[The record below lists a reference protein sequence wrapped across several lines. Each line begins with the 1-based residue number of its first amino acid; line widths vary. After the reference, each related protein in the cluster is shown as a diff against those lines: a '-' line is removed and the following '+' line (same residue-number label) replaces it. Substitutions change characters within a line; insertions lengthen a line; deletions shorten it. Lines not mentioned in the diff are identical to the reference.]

1 MSHDTFESE
10 RYRVERVLEILE
22 STLSIG
28 LVHGPM
34 SRSAS

>member
-22 STLSIG
+22 HAVNRLGARAHVS
-28 LVHGPM
+28 
-34 SRSAS
+34 SAS